1 MVDAKTIGISSLIA
15 LGIVLSSMLIPGLFD
30 DPQYYCESRPELGL
44 ISCDTFSKYVASNGK
59 CIREFNTNLICRDGW
74 LLVTDDRSIPDNNI
88 EPPIIETPIIDKPI
102 IDNDIESNVVTG
114 KQYSCS
120 PIKCTKIN

>member
-1 MVDAKTIGISSLIA
+1 MVETRIIGISSLIS
-15 LGIVLSSMLIPGLFD
+15 LGIVSLIMLIPGFFD
-30 DPQYYCESRPELGL
+30 GPQYFCDSRPEIGL
-44 ISCDTFSKYVASNGK
+44 VSCDSFSKYVSYNGK
-59 CIREFNTNLICRDGW
+59 CIRNDNTNLICRTGW